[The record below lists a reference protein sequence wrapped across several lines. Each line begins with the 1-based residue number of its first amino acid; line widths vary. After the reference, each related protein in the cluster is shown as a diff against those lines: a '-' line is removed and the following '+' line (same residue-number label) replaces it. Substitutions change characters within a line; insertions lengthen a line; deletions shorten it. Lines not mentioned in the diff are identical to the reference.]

1 VADAIAEITGKAS
14 EAMEDMVAV
23 VHCSRIPGDVH
34 KKYNYVGYGTCSG
47 AELAF
52 AGPVACQ
59 YGCVGFGECVGAC
72 NFDAITMVNDFPV
85 IDPEKCVA
93 CGACVRTCPK
103 EIIHLVPKNA
113 RVYIPCSTKDAA
125 KVTMK
130 ICKSGC
136 IPDKACIRK
145 CPANAISEVDGVV
158 TIDQKQCIEY
168 GPSCEEVCIS
178 ACKKIHI
185 LQPFS
190 VTESYKMLAQKA
202 A

>member
-23 VHCSRIPGDVH
+23 VHCSRIQGGVH
-34 KKYNYVGYGTCSG
+34 RKYNYVGYGTCSG

-72 NFDAITMVNDFPV
+72 NFDAITIVDDFPV
-85 IDPEKCVA
+85 INPEKCVA
-93 CGACVRTCPK
+93 CGACVRACPK
-103 EIIHLVPKNA
+103 KIIHLLPKNA

-130 ICKSGC
+130 ICKTGC
-136 IPDKACIRK
+136 IHDKACIRK
-145 CPANAISEVDGVV
+145 CPANAISEVDGIV
-158 TIDQKQCIEY
+158 TIDQKQCMEY
-168 GPSCEEVCIS
+168 GPSCEEVCIA
-178 ACKKIHI
+178 ACKKVHI

-190 VTESYKMLAQKA
+190 VTESYKKLAQKA